1 MDVYTETNRAQL
13 VGATPKQLW
22 ENVLVDVELSIS
34 KANFSTWFKDTAI
47 VKQEEGVIFV
57 GVPNQFVKD
66 WLSTKYHK
74 FILKTLRSF
83 SDSVRGLEYVIV
95 RDRQK
100 QQSEMPRIIQSAAE
114 LPLELYINKNDNL
127 NPRYTFDTF
136 VVGPFNNLAYAAAQA
151 IIQKP
156 GIAYNPFFIYGGTGR
171 GKTHLMQAIGNHIK
185 KVSPSKKIY
194 YMTSEKF
201 ANDYLNSV
209 QQGNQQKMAQFKE
222 KYRIYDVFI
231 MDDVQF
237 FSKTEKTQEELF
249 HLFNALYDN
258 NKQIIFSSDKHPSQ
272 IQNIDDRLKSRFAAG
287 MVADITEPDYESRL
301 TILKTKAH
309 HHNFVLTD
317 DIVSF
322 LAETIQGNIR
332 ELEGVLNAIIVQ
344 TQLKGKILDLLEVK
358 HLIRDTSRPKKLI
371 SVKEVIK
378 KVADF
383 YEIEEGSIYEKTR
396 RKEVVKPRQII
407 MYILREDFH
416 VSYPTIGQKLGGRDH
431 TTVIHSCEKVKN
443 DIKNNSALLQELDQL
458 RALLK

>member
-185 KVSPSKKIY
+185 KNSPSKKVY

-209 QQGNQQKMAQFKE
+209 QDMQKMKQFKE
-222 KYRIYDVFI
+222 RYRQYDVFI

-258 NKQIIFSSDKHPSQ
+258 NKQIIFSSDKHPSY
-272 IQNIDDRLKSRFAAG
+272 IQNIDERLKSRFAAG
-287 MVADITEPDYESRL
+287 MVTDIGEPDYESRV
-301 TILKTKAH
+301 TILQSKASH
-309 HHNFVLTD
+309 NNFVLEK
-317 DIVSF
+317 DIAQY
-322 LAETIQGNIR
+322 LAENIQGNVR
-332 ELEGVLNAIIVQ
+332 ELEGVLNSIICQ
-344 TQLKGKILDLLEVK
+344 TQLKGKTLDLLEVK
-358 HLIRDTSRPKKLI
+358 NLIKDTSRPKKLI
-371 SVKEVIK
+371 SAKEVIK

-383 YEIEEGSIYEKTR
+383 YEIEEASIYEKTR
-396 RKEVVKPRQII
+396 RKEVVRPRQII

-431 TTVIHSCEKVKN
+431 TTVIHSCEKMRNELKQDTN
-443 DIKNNSALLQELDQL
+443 LLEELDQL

>member
-127 NPRYTFDTF
+127 NPRYTCDTF

-185 KVSPSKKIY
+185 KNSPSKKVY

-209 QQGNQQKMAQFKE
+209 QDMQKMKQFKE
-222 KYRIYDVFI
+222 RYRQYDVFI

-258 NKQIIFSSDKHPSQ
+258 NKQIIFSSDKHPSY
-272 IQNIDDRLKSRFAAG
+272 IQNIDERLKSRFAAG
-287 MVADITEPDYESRL
+287 MVTDIGEPDYESRV
-301 TILKTKAH
+301 TILQSKASH
-309 HHNFVLTD
+309 NNFVLEK
-317 DIVSF
+317 DIAQY
-322 LAETIQGNIR
+322 LAENIQGNVR
-332 ELEGVLNAIIVQ
+332 ELEGVLNSIICQ
-344 TQLKGKILDLLEVK
+344 TQLKGKTLDLLEVK
-358 HLIRDTSRPKKLI
+358 NLIKDTSRPKKLI
-371 SVKEVIK
+371 SAKEVIK

-383 YEIEEGSIYEKTR
+383 YEIEEASIYEKTR
-396 RKEVVKPRQII
+396 RKEVGRPRQII

-431 TTVIHSCEKVKN
+431 TTVIHSCEKMRNELKQDTN
-443 DIKNNSALLQELDQL
+443 LLEELDQL